1 MKEDLFTFS
10 IQEAETLGIECA
22 IVLTA
27 VKGIKISSSSPSE
40 ITKLLLKKI
49 PFLNENKISE
59 HVNRLIDLKLISPSL
74 LIIANMI
81 LMLW

>member
-27 VKGIKISSSSPSE
+27 VKELNISLSSTSE

-49 PFLNENKISE
+49 PFLNEKKISG
-59 HVNRLIDLKLISPSL
+59 H
-74 LIIANMI
+74 
-81 LMLW
+81 